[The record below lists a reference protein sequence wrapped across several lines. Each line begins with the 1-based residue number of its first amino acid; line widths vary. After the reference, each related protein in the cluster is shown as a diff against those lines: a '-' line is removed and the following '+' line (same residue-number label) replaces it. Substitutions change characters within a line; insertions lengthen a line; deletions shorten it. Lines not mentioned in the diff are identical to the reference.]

1 MKNSSRVFSLLIIIC
16 SICLATFVSCKSEKK
31 ENEPLYPA
39 DTESA
44 QTPQQLG
51 QEIFDGK
58 GVCYSCHKPETKTIG
73 PSLKDIA
80 AIYKAKG
87 GNIVEFLK
95 GNAKPLVDP
104 SQYEVMKT
112 NFAITKNLPL
122 EEQKALEA
130 YILSHLK

>member
-1 MKNSSRVFSLLIIIC
+1 MKNTVRLFSLLAIAGC
-16 SICLATFVSCKSEKK
+16 TFSGLVSCKSEEKK
-31 ENEPLYPA
+31 AEPLYP
-39 DTESA
+39 DTETA

-80 AIYKAKG
+80 KIYKAKG

-95 GNAKPLVDP
+95 GNAEPLVDP

-112 NFAITKNLPL
+112 NFAITKNLSA

-130 YILSHLK
+130 YIFSHL

>member
-1 MKNSSRVFSLLIIIC
+1 MKRIAIVFFILTL
-16 SICLATFVSCKSEKK
+16 VSCQNEKK
-31 ENEPLYPA
+31 EKESLYPE
-39 DTESA
+39 TETI

-58 GVCYSCHKPETKTIG
+58 GVCYTCHKPETKTIG

-80 AIYKAKG
+80 KIYKAKG
-87 GNIVEFLK
+87 GNIVEFLQ
-95 GNAKPLVDP
+95 GDAEPLVDP
-104 SQYEVMKT
+104 SQFEVMKT

-130 YILSHLK
+130 YILSHLN

>member
-1 MKNSSRVFSLLIIIC
+1 MKNTVRFFSLLAVVC
-16 SICLATFVSCKSEKK
+16 CTFSGLVSCKSEEQKT
-31 ENEPLYPA
+31 EPLYP
-39 DTESA
+39 DTETA

-80 AIYKAKG
+80 KIYKAKG

-95 GNAKPLVDP
+95 GNAEPLVDP

-112 NFAITKNLPL
+112 NFAITKNLSA

-130 YILSHLK
+130 YIFSHL

>member
-1 MKNSSRVFSLLIIIC
+1 MKNSLRVFSLLTIIC
-16 SICLATFVSCKSEKK
+16 ITGLVTLVSCKSEKK
-31 ENEPLYPA
+31 GKEPLYPE
-39 DTESA
+39 TETA

-80 AIYKAKG
+80 KIYKAKG

-95 GNAKPLVDP
+95 GNAEPLVDP

-122 EEQKALEA
+122 EEQEALEA
-130 YILSHLK
+130 YILSHLN